1 MQHRSF
7 LTNFARANLQTLNLR
22 RFFGDY
28 RTFAFDPDYFHLGI
42 GEIANITDD
51 ATWQRI
57 LQDFDSD
64 PRVVSRAIMYSG
76 TRGEHA
82 ANQAM
87 AVHVGACLGV
97 QSWTSSTWCRLTAG
111 TMLSMVSSVP
121 VWRPSVP
128 HRTSASTSFSP
139 PRAIPIFRRSLTPI
153 AASSPT
159 QPIR

>member
-1 MQHRSF
+1 MRQRSF

-51 ATWQRI
+51 ATWQHI

-64 PRVVSRAIMYSG
+64 PHVVSRAIMYSG

-82 ANQAM
+82 APFA
-87 AVHVGACLGV
+87 
-97 QSWTSSTWCRLTAG
+97 
-111 TMLSMVSSVP
+111 
-121 VWRPSVP
+121 
-128 HRTSASTSFSP
+128 
-139 PRAIPIFRRSLTPI
+139 
-153 AASSPT
+153 
-159 QPIR
+159 